1 MSESPG
7 TNATPT
13 PAPPTPAPVATGV
26 ASASEDPGL
35 AAAKGI
41 VDKGAPWKAGMKWP
55 VVLTEGIVLAVA
67 GAVTWLAPGIG
78 GKAVLELLGVILL
91 VTSVLSVWQLL
102 RDRVAPR
109 RIATVAFRAG
119 VGVSVGLIVVAGA
132 LIAQDSDT
140 ATVALAVVLGIGLIL
155 YGLSAVA
162 AALLRR
168 EPGSRFPIVAL
179 VIGAATL
186 LMGVLL
192 VANGRNGI
200 DSLKST
206 FTLLGILLLIVG
218 LALCG
223 YAFVL
228 RSKDQAEPAD

>member
-1 MSESPG
+1 MPSQVPSPG
-7 TNATPT
+7 WRR
-13 PAPPTPAPVATGV
+13 V
-26 ASASEDPGL
+26 S
-35 AAAKGI
+35 
-41 VDKGAPWKAGMKWP
+41 GARRCSNYS
-55 VVLTEGIVLAVA
+55 V
-67 GAVTWLAPGIG
+67 
-78 GKAVLELLGVILL
+78 VILL
-91 VTSVLSVWQLL
+91 ITSVLSVWQLL

-132 LIAQDSDT
+132 LIAQDSDI

-168 EPGSRFPIVAL
+168 EPGSRFPVVAL
-179 VIGAATL
+179 LIGAATL
-186 LMGVLL
+186 LAGVLL